1 MTGLAFFLTALAFV
15 AWRLRA
21 TEPRRS
27 RPRIATRPVTLW
39 CGDCEA
45 VREATTAGA
54 CSSCGSRAVAI
65 RGNREHER
73 LSERDR
79 LASTEAARERLREAA
94 RGRRAS

>member
-21 TEPRRS
+21 TEPRPS
-27 RPRIATRPVTLW
+27 RPRVATRPVTLW
-39 CGDCEA
+39 CGDCDG

-54 CSSCGSRAVAI
+54 CETCGSRAVAY

-79 LASTEAARERLREAA
+79 LASHAEAVERLRRAM
-94 RGRRAS
+94 RRAS

>member
-1 MTGLAFFLTALAFV
+1 MAGLIFFACALAFV

-21 TEPRRS
+21 TEPRAP

-54 CSSCGSRAVAI
+54 CSSCGSRAVAV

-79 LASTEAARERLREAA
+79 LASHAEAVERLRRAM
-94 RGRRAS
+94 RRAS